1 MADVKTKKSVLERFS
16 PILLIALILIIWQA
30 LCSLKIIPGYMLPS
44 PVAVIRAFLSD
55 FPLLMKHL
63 GFTMYEALF
72 GVFISIL
79 LAFVTASLMD
89 RFIVINKAVYP
100 LLIITQTIPSIAIA
114 PLLILWMGY
123 GSAPKITLVVITCYF
138 PLAVSL
144 LSGFA
149 SADKDSISLLKAMG
163 ASRFQ
168 IFIHIKIHCAMKHF
182 FSGLKVAVSYSII
195 GAVISEWLGGNNGL
209 GVYMTRVKKSY
220 SFDKMFAVIFLISFI
235 SLVLM
240 KIVSILEK
248 RFTKNEK

>member
-1 MADVKTKKSVLERFS
+1 MAPF
-16 PILLIALILIIWQA
+16 ILIALILVLWQI
-30 LCSLKIIPGYMLPS
+30 LCSLKVIPGYMLPS
-44 PVAVIRAFLSD
+44 PVAVVRSFVSD

-63 GFTMYEALF
+63 GTTMYEAF
-72 GVFISIL
+72 VGIIVSII

-89 RFIVINKAVYP
+89 RFVILNEAVYP
-100 LLIITQTIPSIAIA
+100 VLILTQTIPSIAIA

-138 PLAVSL
+138 PLVVSL
-144 LSGFA
+144 LSGFG

-168 IFIHIKIHCAMKHF
+168 IFKHIKIHCAMNHF
-182 FSGLKVAVSYSII
+182 FSGLKVAVSYSIV
-195 GAVISEWLGGNNGL
+195 GAVISEWLGGNSGL

-235 SLVLM
+235 SLILM